1 MRLCRCGLSSMRAA
15 LSGVTK
21 YESTGGGAEKQNND
35 ADADGALV
43 FIPRQVPLTPA
54 TRGGFVVFIV
64 FLVSFSF
71 IVMQERNDSVFW
83 FAEHA
88 RQLVGVDDFRRLAK
102 ERHSYREYQQW
113 FTYHFLDGMA
123 NATTRR
129 MPGQSVT
136 MLGPPRMRQV
146 RYADNCRTPSYMS
159 GLVPAC
165 LNNYEESQE
174 PFGVNVREGLTNT
187 GGQWNYVTAEATGDT
202 AHYGRLHYKYS
213 GAGYLLEMKPLLER
227 PANLLDPGSEF
238 YPFAHWKVNV
248 TDLWEAGWIDKYTK
262 AIFHDFTLYSSSED
276 LYANVRVIAEFE
288 SNAGVF
294 HMGLNL
300 RVFWLER
307 STSWM
312 LVQYTFAVF
321 LFILI
326 LGELDELRWGMRIA
340 EKVLVERVVELKYL
354 LRLKELQFGAE
365 HGLPALYKPR
375 KVLKKLSYRLYQ
387 ADSSCVHHIRQLN
400 AIGQKIPPLDSHFQD
415 ATRMLRA
422 AGMKGSA
429 ARFKPNSVVTDNLN
443 LAKAQLNTLRAAD
456 ESDNLLKKL
465 HRLRIRWS
473 AAVRFYYQTDW
484 NNLDSLNYFL
494 LFSSFCCRVYSWS
507 LMDEHRELVAKLDR
521 VDPFADENYIN
532 MFTVALYFGLSFY
545 INSLSAI
552 LTWIKL
558 FKYLSFFPQMSI
570 FTRTLTL
577 SASHLAVFFLV
588 VVVVLIGS
596 AQGFCLAFG
605 ADVDGFRDPFV
616 SVMTMSLFTVG
627 RFDYDQLIWSQRWL
641 GPILFWIYIF
651 LVFFV
656 MMSVFI
662 AILSEGY
669 EAAKT
674 AIPATSSG
682 NIWEAVQTVAVT
694 NYIDVRE
701 STRMALRRVTGKNN
715 PKDKLVG
722 SIHKV
727 RAGIQVAG
735 VISSFREREEHH
747 HIGAN
752 DSGKSRMVSNKEAHI
767 ATDSESDEEPDVV
780 FRRLGKRAALLM
792 SGGGPA
798 DNIAMVDSIRA
809 QIVDIYSVH
818 NPDKIELVDEL
829 LAEWRG
835 EEEALLANIK
845 KKYQPVANVNQHEN
859 RAEGETATTQNSL
872 PGTPAEEPSG
882 DDAKKQ
888 GKRKKKDDDLN
899 ITPARRRVK
908 WSEEEEGR
916 DNRADGKVLK
926 RLSKLE
932 EAVEALVAEGEHS
945 AAQLQGLQ
953 EKIAA
958 VSTESGD
965 TLQQIV
971 EHLSALVEASA
982 PSSSSHGR
990 HRSPDASAA
999 SADPSHRHKHGTA
1012 PREHRHHREA
1022 GDSVRQR
1029 GHVAHVRATSP
1040 SPTHGSAVRR
1050 ERPSPQPGTP
1060 QGLAGVRASSNGRS
1074 SVPNMRQQLA
1084 AMTLMQGGSAAAQ
1097 EKRKVPSMREQMAQ
1111 MSASNNV
1118 ERSP

>member
-1 MRLCRCGLSSMRAA
+1 MRRRCGPSSMRAA

-21 YESTGGGAEKQNND
+21 YESTGGGADKQQND
-35 ADADGALV
+35 ADADSALV

-64 FLVSFSF
+64 FLVSFSLT
-71 IVMQERNDSVFW
+71 VMQERNDAVFW

-88 RQLVGVDDFRRLAK
+88 RQLVGVDDFRRLAQ

-136 MLGPPRMRQV
+136 MVGPPRMRQV
-146 RYADNCRTPSYMS
+146 RYADNCRTPDYMS

-165 LNNYEESQE
+165 LNNHEESQE
-174 PFGVNVREGLTNT
+174 PFGVNVREGLTNS
-187 GGQWNYVTAEATGDT
+187 GGQWNYVSADATGDSVR
-202 AHYGRLHYKYS
+202 YGRLHYKYS

-238 YPFAHWKVNV
+238 YPFAHWKINV
-248 TDLWEAGWIDKYTK
+248 TDLWESGWIDKYTK
-262 AIFHDFTLYSSSED
+262 AIFHDFTVYSSAED

-294 HMGLNL
+294 HMGINL

-307 STSWM
+307 SNSWM
-312 LVQYTFAVF
+312 FAQYIFAVF
-321 LFILI
+321 LLILI
-326 LGELDELRWGMRIA
+326 LGELDELRWGMRVA

-365 HGLPALYKPR
+365 HGVPALFKPQ
-375 KVLKKLSYRLYQ
+375 KVLKKLAYRLYQ
-387 ADSSCVHHIRQLN
+387 ADSSCVHHIRELN

-422 AGMKGSA
+422 AGMKASS
-429 ARFKPNSVVTDNLN
+429 ARFQPNPVVTDNLN
-443 LAKAQLNTLRAAD
+443 LARAQLKELRSAD
-456 ESDNLLKKL
+456 ESDSLLRKL
-465 HRLRIRWS
+465 HLLRIRLS
-473 AAVRFYYQTDW
+473 ASVRCYYQMDW

-507 LMDEHRELVAKLDR
+507 LMDEHIEMVAKLDR
-521 VDPFADENYIN
+521 GDPFADENYIN
-532 MFTVALYFGLSFY
+532 MFTIALFFGISFY

-570 FTRTLTL
+570 FTRTLSL
-577 SASHLAVFFLV
+577 SASHLGVFFLV
-588 VVVVLIGS
+588 VVVVLVGS

-605 ADVDGFRDPFV
+605 ADVSGFRDPFV
-616 SVMTMSLFTVG
+616 SVLTISLFTVG
-627 RFDYDQLIWSQRWL
+627 RFDYDKLIWSQRWL

-651 LVFFV
+651 LMFFV

-682 NIWEAVQTVAVT
+682 DIWEAVQTVAVT
-694 NYIDVRE
+694 SYIDVRE
-701 STRMALRRVTGKNN
+701 STRMTLRRITGKN
-715 PKDKLVG
+715 KAQDKLVA

-727 RAGIQVAG
+727 RAGVQLSAAVA
-735 VISSFREREEHH
+735 SFREQREEH

-752 DSGKSRMVSNKEAHI
+752 NAGKRRMVSNKEAHI
-767 ATDSESDEEPDVV
+767 ATDSESDDEPDVL
-780 FRRLGKRAALLM
+780 FRKLGKRVALMRL
-792 SGGGPA
+792 GGGPA
-798 DNIAMVDSIRA
+798 DDGAMADSIRT
-809 QIVDIYSVH
+809 QIVNIYAVH
-818 NPDKIELVDEL
+818 NPDKLELVDEL

-835 EEEALLANIK
+835 EEDALLANIK
-845 KKYQPVANVNQHEN
+845 KKYQPLAQD
-859 RAEGETATTQNSL
+859 SL
-872 PGTPAEEPSG
+872 PGTPAEEPGG
-882 DDAKKQ
+882 DD
-888 GKRKKKDDDLN
+888 GKEQVRRQKEEDDLN
-899 ITPARRRVK
+899 ITPARRRVQ
-908 WSEEEEGR
+908 WLLPEEEEGR
-916 DNRADGKVLK
+916 GNGADGKVLQ

-932 EAVEALVAEGEHS
+932 EAVEALVAEGEQS

-953 EKIAA
+953 RNLAA
-958 VSTESGD
+958 VSSESGG
-965 TLQQIV
+965 TLQQIAG
-971 EHLSALVEASA
+971 HLSAMVEGSA
-982 PSSSSHGR
+982 PRSSSRRGR
-990 HRSPDASAA
+990 DRSPAASVA
-999 SADPSHRHKHGTA
+999 SADPRGGDHAHHHSSHRHKHGKVSG
-1012 PREHRHHREA
+1012 EHRHHREA
-1022 GDSVRQR
+1022 GDGVRQR
-1029 GHVAHVRATSP
+1029 GHASHVRATSP

-1060 QGLAGVRASSNGRS
+1060 QGLGGERASSNGRS

-1084 AMTLMQGGSAAAQ
+1084 AMTRLQGGAAAAQ

-1111 MSASNNV
+1111 MGTSNNV
-1118 ERSP
+1118 EKST